1 MPARSFTVRGDRW
14 RLRRALVVAGAVTVA
29 TTAATAASASPILT
43 ADPRP
48 AANPAATPR
57 TALPQMTAA
66 PACAFPGARHV
77 TCLALLDTNTHW
89 NGHTWYAGP
98 APATRPR
105 TAPRATTAS
114 TDAPAPLLAA
124 DLQAAYR
131 LPSALLGGRQTIAIV
146 DAFDAP
152 NVEAD
157 LAAYRAANKLPA
169 CDSSFPCFTKVNQR
183 GEQGNYP
190 PADPGW
196 SLEASTDVDMASAIC
211 PNCQLLLVE
220 ADDTS
225 TDSLGAAVDEAVK
238 LGADVVS
245 NSYGAP
251 EWPALDEATLTELAT
266 HYNHPG
272 VVLTAASG
280 DGGFGVNFPAAFKTV
295 IAVGGTALYR
305 DNNNPRGWSETA
317 WLGAGSGC
325 SAYTTKP
332 AWQKDRLC
340 DKRTVTD
347 VAAVA
352 DVATPVAVYDTFG
365 LDGWVAVG
373 GTSVGAPI
381 IAAVYALAGNTRS
394 ITPGPFLYAHQSDL
408 FDVTAGF
415 EGAPGSNGMC
425 GDSYL
430 CTAGQGY
437 DGPTGT
443 GTPNGIGAF

>member
-1 MPARSFTVRGDRW
+1 MPARYLTARRDRW
-14 RLRRALVVAGAVTVA
+14 RLRRALIVAGAVALA
-29 TTAATAASASPILT
+29 TAAATAASASPIAAAALW
-43 ADPRP
+43 P
-48 AANPAATPR
+48 AAAPKSTTPLAAPS
-57 TALPQMTAA
+57 QMAAA
-66 PACAFPGARHV
+66 PACALPAARQMA
-77 TCLALLDTNTHW
+77 CLALLETNTHW
-89 NGHTWYAGP
+89 NGRGWYAGA
-98 APATRPR
+98 APAAPPR
-105 TAPRATTAS
+105 TAPPATS
-114 TDAPAPLLAA
+114 PTDEPVPFMAA
-124 DLQAAYR
+124 DLQDAYR
-131 LPSALLGGRQTIAIV
+131 LPSALLGGRQTLAIV

-157 LAAYRAANKLPA
+157 LATYRAANDLPA

-183 GEQGNYP
+183 GEQANYP

-196 SLEASTDVDMASAIC
+196 SLESSTDLDMASAIC

-220 ADDTS
+220 ADDAS

-245 NSYGAP
+245 NSYGAA

-266 HYNHPG
+266 HYDHPG
-272 VVLTAASG
+272 VTITASSG
-280 DGGFGVNFPAAFKTV
+280 DGGFGVNFPAAFNTV

-305 DNNNPRGWSETA
+305 DNNPRGWSETA

-325 SAYTTKP
+325 SAYTAKP
-332 AWQKDRLC
+332 AWQKDQLC

-347 VAAVA
+347 VAAVG
-352 DVATPVAVYDTFG
+352 DVTTPVAVYDTYG
-365 LDGWVAVG
+365 LDGWVAVA

-381 IAAVYALAGNTRS
+381 IAAAYALAGNSRS
-394 ITPGPFLYAHQSDL
+394 ITPGAYLYAHQSQL
-408 FDVTAGF
+408 FDVTSGF

-425 GDSYL
+425 GDGYL
-430 CTAGQGY
+430 CTAGTGY